1 MRFLKHQSSKHGLPP
16 GSTVHIGEKKIE
28 NVLIEIIDFDKE
40 NLQKVQAES
49 VEETYKYKDSV
60 TNSWINVIG
69 LHETEIL
76 QKLGQHFDI
85 HPLVIE
91 DILNT
96 NQRAKIEFFD
106 NQIVVILKMIFFD
119 EEKELLNIEQISI
132 ILAENYVFTFQ
143 ERRGDVFQP
152 IRERLKN
159 LKGRLRKNQTDYLLY
174 ALMDVI
180 VDNYFIVLE
189 KMSLSMEN
197 LEESLTNTTDQSQI
211 EQIHL
216 IKRELLLLKKAI
228 WPLREIVTNLRNEE
242 TDLIK
247 DTTQIYL
254 NDLSDHIIQV
264 IDVTETYRDMASG
277 LMDTYL
283 SMISQRM
290 NEVMK
295 VLTIIATIF
304 IPLTFIAGIYGM
316 NFEMMPELKWRWGYF
331 TVWGVMIFLFALML
345 GYFKRKKWI

>member
-316 NFEMMPELKWRWGYF
+316 NFDMMPELKWKWGYF